1 MISTAM
7 KIISF
12 ERYWRRYGRETRFE
26 YLIRAGSVENYSN
39 FKCKQYYS
47 LIIFPPGMGSLRFLR
62 RFFQF
67 ILLAKG
73 WQDNVRDDRPIYD
86 WTERIGNSS
95 AYCWISELKKSHN
108 NNRDNTY
115 PLVESTGEKQNKL
128 PWTLSGYLF
137 KEIKNKLLVGY

>member
-95 AYCWISELKKSHN
+95 AYCWHFPNWKKVTITIVTIRTLLWNQQVKSKIN
-108 NNRDNTY
+108 YPGRCRDIY
-115 PLVESTGEKQNKL
+115 SRK
-128 PWTLSGYLF
+128 
-137 KEIKNKLLVGY
+137 